1 MKRICLITTGGT
13 IASRRDEK
21 TGHVIAG
28 ISGQELRAM
37 LHDPLPGIDLEVDE
51 FCNVGSFAFDL
62 PLAFALAARINAR
75 LDESDCDGVVV
86 THGTDTMEE
95 SAYMADLLV
104 RSDKPVVFTGAQRAA
119 DQPDTDGPH
128 NIADSVRLAASPA
141 AHGLGVMICFEQEF
155 HAARD
160 VTKTHTSRVDTFMSG
175 EHGKLGEVD
184 AGQVFVHRK
193 PTWRRTYGPSSID
206 ANVELIKLAIGST
219 DGYVRY
225 AADNGSKAIVLEGFG
240 IGNAPPVVTKAVAE
254 IITRGIPI
262 IMTSRCPKG
271 RVKPV
276 YGNGGGKDLFNAGA
290 IFAGDLNGP
299 KARVLAS
306 VLLGQGWDMDRLRTE
321 IEFLGCG
328 ARSAVGASSGMSAIK
343 NGSEMSSGAE

>member
-1 MKRICLITTGGT
+1 MKKICLITTGGT

-21 TGHVIAG
+21 TGHVVAAV
-28 ISGQELRAM
+28 SGSELRAT
-37 LHDPLPGIDLEVDE
+37 LHDPLAGIELKVDE

-62 PLAFALAARINAR
+62 SLAFVLATRINER
-75 LDESDCDGVVV
+75 LNEPDCDGVVV

-119 DQPDTDGPH
+119 DQPDTDGPR

-141 AHGLGVMICFEQEF
+141 AHGLGAMICFEHEF

-160 VTKTHTSRVDTFMSG
+160 ATKTHPSRVDTFMSG

-184 AGQVFVHRK
+184 DGQVFVHRK
-193 PTWRRTYGPSSID
+193 PTLRRNYAPSAID
-206 ANVELIKLAIGST
+206 ANVELIKLVIGST
-219 DGYVRY
+219 NGYIRY
-225 AADNGSKAIVLEGFG
+225 AADNGSKAIILEGFG
-240 IGNAPPVVTKAVAE
+240 IGNATPAITKVAAD
-254 IITRGIPI
+254 IIKRGIPVI
-262 IMTSRCPKG
+262 ITSRCPKG

-276 YGNGGGKDLFNAGA
+276 YGNGGGKDLFAAGA
-290 IFAGDLNGP
+290 IFAGDLSGP

-306 VLLGQGWDMDRLRTE
+306 VLLGQGWGIDRMRTE
-321 IEFLGCG
+321 IEFLGG
-328 ARSAVGASSGMSAIK
+328 
-343 NGSEMSSGAE
+343 